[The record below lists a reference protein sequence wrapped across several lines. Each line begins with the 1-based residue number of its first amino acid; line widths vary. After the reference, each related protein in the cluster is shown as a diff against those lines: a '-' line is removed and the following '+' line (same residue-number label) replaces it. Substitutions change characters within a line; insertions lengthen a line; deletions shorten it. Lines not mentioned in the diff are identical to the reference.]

1 MKNKLRDLNMKF
13 IIISVSTNMFGLLH
27 MNLLSNKVF
36 LGVLYVC
43 VIRILCYQVL
53 NILLNKICCL
63 LVLTTLSI
71 FSRLL
76 LFSIVFLHFFQQ
88 IIL

>member
-43 VIRILCYQVL
+43 
-53 NILLNKICCL
+53 N
-63 LVLTTLSI
+63 
-71 FSRLL
+71 
-76 LFSIVFLHFFQQ
+76 
-88 IIL
+88 